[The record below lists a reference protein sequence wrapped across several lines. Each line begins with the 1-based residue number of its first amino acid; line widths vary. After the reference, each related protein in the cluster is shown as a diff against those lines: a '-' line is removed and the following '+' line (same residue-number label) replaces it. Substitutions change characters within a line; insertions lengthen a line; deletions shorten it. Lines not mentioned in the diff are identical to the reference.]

1 MRWLQH
7 LWHLEEYEYMARR
20 YHWGSFFGGFRDS
33 RDGCDLSQFSRMLA
47 DTEGS
52 CFCDE
57 EGLQVPRWIVS
68 LKVPKAILDFFLGKW
83 NDVMSG
89 IGEMQRHAKTWEL
102 LAYGREKVAI
112 DQVSHSYSDIYIT
125 PNNMV
130 VYVTNDSGH
139 WIILAIWQYPSCH
152 CSMLNDILKGGVGW
166 VRDGDMSS
174 LLLTDGEQ
182 GGALDSRFST
192 IERAWSVF

>member
-1 MRWLQH
+1 
-7 LWHLEEYEYMARR
+7 MARR

-68 LKVPKAILDFFLGKW
+68 LKVQKKILFFLGKW

-89 IGEMQRHAKTWEL
+89 IGDVKT
-102 LAYGREKVAI
+102 
-112 DQVSHSYSDIYIT
+112 
-125 PNNMV
+125 
-130 VYVTNDSGH
+130 
-139 WIILAIWQYPSCH
+139 
-152 CSMLNDILKGGVGW
+152 
-166 VRDGDMSS
+166 
-174 LLLTDGEQ
+174 
-182 GGALDSRFST
+182 
-192 IERAWSVF
+192 